1 LLPSHNLD
9 MILVEKSQRVI
20 SKDLSFSYKTVLY
33 QIDSSYR
40 NRLSGKLI
48 NIHEK
53 NGELKFTGING
64 KPLKIKIWQEKV
76 VKGPKVL
83 A

>member
-1 LLPSHNLD
+1 
-9 MILVEKSQRVI
+9 M
-20 SKDLSFSYKTVLY
+20 LY

-48 NIHEK
+48 DIHEK

-83 A
+83 DAKGLEMLWHSKPKKPGKHHPWR